1 MTVSVLRNKVQY
13 GGNSSTTQF
22 TVNFPYTEKSQI
34 LVYLNDTL
42 QTITTH
48 YTLTD
53 PDSTGTVTFVTAP
66 ATGTLV
72 TILRE
77 TDFLQTTDYANND
90 ILDAETLEAAFDK
103 LTMMCQQV
111 KNLADKAIGF
121 DETVNDTD
129 TTSLKLAAG
138 TADLAGKLL
147 AFDSTGAFVTTQE
160 IGTFRGSDS
169 TTTTASYVVRDLIR
183 DSSNDNVY
191 FTKVNA
197 SAGTSLTNTTYFELL
212 VDVETVRTL
221 KEAAETAKTGAET
234 AETNAEAALTSFQDQ
249 YKTGET
255 NPYSETPDPGDLWYD
270 TTNSILK
277 YYVSGTGFE
286 PVTTS
291 LATVTGNYLTISNQV
306 ITAGVVP
313 ISLGGTGGTSS
324 SEARTLLGLAIG
336 SDVQA
341 YDLGLQN
348 ISGLAVT
355 DGNIIVGNGT
365 SWVAESGSTAR
376 ASLGVS
382 IGSQVQAWDQQLD
395 DISALAVTDGN
406 IIVGN
411 GTTWV
416 AESGATARASL
427 GLTIGTDVEAYSST
441 NADYSDTT
449 ANFTGTLQ
457 NGGSNVLVDS
467 DIGSTVQAYDADT
480 AKYDDT
486 TANFTGTLQ
495 NGGSNVV
502 VDSDIGSSVQAY
514 DADLTSIA
522 GLSSA
527 DGNFIVGSASGWVA
541 ESGATVRTSL
551 GLGSIATQASDFVS
565 ITGGSIT
572 GITDITVA
580 DGGTGAS
587 TEAGAR
593 SNLLPSYS
601 GNGSKV
607 LALNSGGTDV
617 EWVTQSQVFTAG
629 TANAFEHANSISD
642 NITVAS
648 GNNRLYIGDTTF
660 SGTLTVAGKMVILD
674 GPINLTGTMNLT
686 GTLSVR
692 H

>member
-1 MTVSVLRNKVQY
+1 MTVSVLRNQVQY
-13 GGNSSTTQF
+13 TGNNSTTQF
-22 TVNFPYTEKSQI
+22 TVNFPFTEKSQVK
-34 LVYLNDTL
+34 VYLDGTL

-53 PDSTGTVTFVTAP
+53 PDSTGTVNFVTAP
-66 ATGTLV
+66 GTGV
-72 TILRE
+72 VVSFIRE
-77 TDFLQTTDYANND
+77 TDFLQTVDYANND

-111 KNLADKAIGF
+111 KNLADKSVGF
-121 DETVNDTD
+121 DETVNESE

-138 TADLAGKLL
+138 TGDLAGKLL

-160 IGTFRGSDS
+160 IGTFRGNDT

-191 FTKVNA
+191 FTKVDA
-197 SAGTSLTNTTYFELL
+197 PSGTLLTNTTYFELL
-212 VDVETVRTL
+212 VDVETVRGL
-221 KEAAETAKTGAET
+221 KVDAETARTGAET
-234 AETNAEAALTSFQDQ
+234 ALASFQGQ
-249 YKTGET
+249 YKTGAT
-255 NPYSETPDPGDLWYD
+255 NPYSGTPDAGDLWYD

-313 ISLGGTGGTSS
+313 VSLGGTGSTTASG
-324 SEARTLLGLAIG
+324 ARTALGVSIG

-341 YDLGLQN
+341 YDAGLN
-348 ISGLAVT
+348 DISSLAVT
-355 DGNIIVGNGT
+355 DGNIIVGDGSN
-365 SWVAESGSTAR
+365 WVAESGSTAR
-376 ASLGVS
+376 ASLGVT

-395 DISALAVTDGN
+395 DISSLAVTDGN

-441 NADYSDTT
+441 NADYGDTT

-467 DIGSTVQAYDADT
+467 DIGSTVQGYDANT
-480 AKYDDT
+480 AKLDAT

-514 DADLTSIA
+514 DADLSAIA

-551 GLGSIATQASDFVS
+551 GLGSIATQTSDSVS

-607 LALNSGGTDV
+607 LAINSGGTDV

-629 TANAFEHANSISD
+629 IANAFEHPNSVTDSFTVSSSD
-642 NITVAS
+642 HRFYVGPVSFTNTVT
-648 GNNRLYIGDTTF
+648 I
-660 SGTLTVAGKMVILD
+660 AGKMLVFD
-674 GPINLTGTMNLT
+674 GLLNTTGTINTT
-686 GTLSVR
+686 GTLHVR
-692 H
+692 G

>member
-1 MTVSVLRNKVQY
+1 
-13 GGNSSTTQF
+13 
-22 TVNFPYTEKSQI
+22 
-34 LVYLNDTL
+34 
-42 QTITTH
+42 
-48 YTLTD
+48 
-53 PDSTGTVTFVTAP
+53 
-66 ATGTLV
+66 
-72 TILRE
+72 
-77 TDFLQTTDYANND
+77 
-90 ILDAETLEAAFDK
+90 
-103 LTMMCQQV
+103 
-111 KNLADKAIGF
+111 
-121 DETVNDTD
+121 
-129 TTSLKLAAG
+129 
-138 TADLAGKLL
+138 
-147 AFDSTGAFVTTQE
+147 
-160 IGTFRGSDS
+160 
-169 TTTTASYVVRDLIR
+169 
-183 DSSNDNVY
+183 VY

-221 KEAAETAKTGAET
+221 KEAAEQAKTDSET
-234 AETNAEAALTSFQDQ
+234 AQAASEAALASFEGQ
-249 YKTGET
+249 YKTGAT
-255 NPYSETPDPGDLWYD
+255 NPYSGTPDPGDLWYD

-291 LATVTGNYLTISNQV
+291 LANVTGNYLTISNQV

-313 ISLGGTGGTSS
+313 VSLGGTGGTSS

-336 SDVQA
+336 SDIQA
-341 YDLGLQN
+341 YSLGLQN

-457 NGGSNVLVDS
+457 NGGSNV
-467 DIGSTVQAYDADT
+467 
-480 AKYDDT
+480 
-486 TANFTGTLQ
+486 
-495 NGGSNVV
+495 V
-502 VDSDIGSSVQAY
+502 VDSDIGSSVQAW
-514 DADLTSIA
+514 DTQLDDIAALTVT
-522 GLSSA
+522 
-527 DGNFIVGSASGWVA
+527 DGNFIVGNGTNWVT
-541 ESGATVRTSL
+541 ESGATARTSL
-551 GLGSIATQASDFVS
+551 GLGSIATQASNSVS

-629 TANAFEHANSISD
+629 IANAFEHPNSVTDSFTVSASD
-642 NITVAS
+642 HRFYLAPI
-648 GNNRLYIGDTTF
+648 TF
-660 SGTLTVAGKMVILD
+660 SGTIAVAGKMLVFD
-674 GPINLTGTMNLT
+674 GPLNTTGTINVTGELNSTSVDHAVEHPNLVT
-686 GTLSVR
+686 TSFTVPSNANRYYVGPVSFSGTQTIQGKMLIFDGLYNQLGTANVSGLLKIR
-692 H
+692 E